1 MASPILKFLW
11 LRSDGN
17 ALYAFQHWHGVN
29 RTGFSLLPLHYG
41 HPPEYLYR
49 RMVELGGLLCD
60 TIVQVYGAKELVRR
74 FSDPF
79 WFHALSLVIGF
90 DWNSSGTTTATLSA
104 IKEYYSRHPGEIAV
118 AGGKGRHM
126 SATREEVEAAE
137 SAGLIGDADTTMRL
151 AKRVARIDD
160 AFLQDSYDLYMQ
172 FLVVGS
178 GTFSVVQQG
187 MNEGKRMARRY
198 HWYSGTMGTM
208 LDDNREGIS
217 APVPQDSV
225 LDLTASSS
233 RGNRRA
239 MVEVL
244 RERPES
250 LMSMFAIG
258 GQRTLDS
265 TGKPVLNLDIRV
277 DWKRLRQL
285 YEYDVTGF
293 EQLVDMPG
301 LGKSTLRAISY
312 MAEVIT
318 GEKASTRDPVK
329 FSFAVGGKD
338 GVPKPVNV
346 RDYDRA
352 IEFFREAVGSL
363 DRGDRRT
370 RTLIENLSK
379 LSRERSSQGPSL

>member
-1 MASPILKFLW
+1 
-11 LRSDGN
+11 
-17 ALYAFQHWHGVN
+17 
-29 RTGFSLLPLHYG
+29 
-41 HPPEYLYR
+41 
-49 RMVELGGLLCD
+49 
-60 TIVQVYGAKELVRR
+60 
-74 FSDPF
+74 
-79 WFHALSLVIGF
+79 
-90 DWNSSGTTTATLSA
+90 
-104 IKEYYSRHPGEIAV
+104 
-118 AGGKGRHM
+118 M

-187 MNEGKRMARRY
+187 GMNEGKRMARRY

-233 RGNRRA
+233 RGGNRRA

-318 GEKASTRDPVK
+318 GEKASTRDPPVK

-363 DRGDRRT
+363 DRGGQEDKDTDRE
-370 RTLIENLSK
+370 LIEAK
-379 LSRERSSQGPSL
+379 QGEV